1 MTYTAY
7 VSYTTGNAPNRV
19 GRGMV
24 RRTYYLPSDVVAEL
38 DRAVVGAQASAYV
51 ERAPDKS
58 AVVAAVIRAGLTALP
73 EVVDELRTTVSS
85 RVTAPARVGAT
96 TQTTRWQRPVVVAE
110 NLGELRGPLEGSVQ
124 LPIEVHSSGAGP
136 TESFDLA
143 DPAMRAALYQLLL
156 RQGRLVDLRQYVN
169 GDELRRL
176 WPQLWLPTYVR
187 RAWVKHFP
195 NRAA

>member
-1 MTYTAY
+1 
-7 VSYTTGNAPNRV
+7 
-19 GRGMV
+19 MV
-24 RRTYYLPSDVVAEL
+24 RRTYYLPRDVVAEL
-38 DRAVVGAQASAYV
+38 DRAVVGAQASAYI
-51 ERAPDKS
+51 ERAPNKS
-58 AVVAAVIRAGLTALP
+58 AVIAAIVRAGLAALP
-73 EVVDELRTTVSS
+73 KVVDELRMTTLS
-85 RVTAPARVGAT
+85 RVTEPERVGLT
-96 TQTTRWQRPVVVAE
+96 TQTRWQRPVVVAE
-110 NLGELRGPLEGSVQ
+110 NLGELRGPLEGTVQ
-124 LPIEVHSSGAGP
+124 LSIEVHSSGAGP

-195 NRAA
+195 NPAA